1 MARKTPRKGVNT
13 MKLDT
18 MNIVLIV
25 MSLVL
30 GVTYMSIRNSRKSK
44 ERRSNR
50 RSL

>member
-1 MARKTPRKGVNT
+1 

-25 MSLVL
+25 MAIVL
-30 GVTYMSIRNSRKSK
+30 GVTYTSIRNSRKSK
-44 ERRSNR
+44 ERKANR

>member
-1 MARKTPRKGVNT
+1 

-30 GVTYMSIRNSRKSK
+30 GVTYMSIRNSRKQK
-44 ERRSNR
+44 ERRTNR